1 MVLLRMAPAIQG
13 LGERVLLG
21 SHYNADSVRI
31 HLQSLTPN
39 PKMHTMKIVCAVCGE
54 ETGGNPTYS
63 LYGSVHKWGPTDHTF
78 EPKIVEEE
86 Q

>member
-1 MVLLRMAPAIQG
+1 MKI
-13 LGERVLLG
+13 
-21 SHYNADSVRI
+21 
-31 HLQSLTPN
+31 
-39 PKMHTMKIVCAVCGE
+39 KIVCAVCGE

-78 EPKIVEEE
+78 EPKIVKEEE

>member
-1 MVLLRMAPAIQG
+1 MAPAIQG
-13 LGERVLLG
+13 LGERVLHG
-21 SHYNADSVRI
+21 AHYNPDSLRI
-31 HLQSLTPN
+31 LLQSLTPN

-54 ETGGNPTYS
+54 ETAGNPTYS
-63 LYGSVHKWGPTDHTF
+63 FYGRAHKWGPTDHTF